1 MLPVFQFREAAARAF
16 FVAIREGAMPLGA
29 TQARRQFDH
38 RDSFVVNATGRPV
51 GITDPTGKR
60 DLLPLTADLTPVLGG
75 RLIYVDGR
83 TAAQGGTSSASKDGS
98 SWDEAMSTMA
108 RAIAAATTGDVILFK
123 GDIEEQGIST
133 PASVNY
139 VTVIGMQV
147 HQRNAR
153 WIHNGNLNSAFVTV
167 RGLGWVFQNIYFAGG
182 TENSCIK
189 FLRDATYNASEG
201 RVLGCVFNGGNTAI
215 ENTGCANMHYKG
227 NRFINIRG
235 AGTNV
240 QAGAIVLSQAYALPT
255 NCDVE
260 GNQFYNCQRHI
271 YHAMARSRVVGNEFQ
286 AIGHDS
292 TATEVIN
299 LDAAG
304 ISRTLSIGV
313 RNFVYFNMLGR
324 DAADCTI
331 ANGYIGGTNSIW
343 PENFANDAVDTSL
356 PT

>member
-1 MLPVFQFREAAARAF
+1 
-16 FVAIREGAMPLGA
+16 MPLGA

-60 DLLPLTADLTPVLGG
+60 DLIPLTGDLTPVLGG

-83 TAAQGGTSSASKDGS
+83 TVAQGGTSSASSDGS
-98 SWDEAMSTMA
+98 SWDLAMSTMA
-108 RAIAAATTGDVILFK
+108 RAIAAAVTGDVILFK

-133 PASVNY
+133 PASVHY
-139 VTVIGMQV
+139 VTIIGMQT

-167 RGLGWVFQNIYFAGG
+167 RGLGWQFHNIYFAGG
-182 TENSCIK
+182 TANACIK

-215 ENTGCANMHYKG
+215 ENTGGSNMHYKG
-227 NRFINIRG
+227 NRFINVRG

-240 QAGAIVLSQAYALPT
+240 PAGAIVLSGAYAVPS

-271 YHAMARSRVVGNEFQ
+271 YHGMIRSRVAFNEHQ

-292 TATEVIN
+292 TATDVIN
-299 LDAAG
+299 LDASGAQK
-304 ISRTLSIGV
+304 RAEIGA
-313 RNFVYFNMLGR
+313 RNYVYENMLGR
-324 DAADCTI
+324 DTTDITI
-331 ANGYIGGTNSIW
+331 ANGYDYGDNSIGVSNR
-343 PENFANDAVDTSL
+343 PNNTGELYGIPS
-356 PT
+356 